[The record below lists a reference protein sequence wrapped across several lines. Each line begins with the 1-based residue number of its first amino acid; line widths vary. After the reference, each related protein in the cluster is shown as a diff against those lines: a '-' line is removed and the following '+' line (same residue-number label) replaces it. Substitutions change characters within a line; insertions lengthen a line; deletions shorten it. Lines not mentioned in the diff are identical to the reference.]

1 MQAYELSG
9 DATQG
14 CALLFP
20 GQGTQHI
27 GMGRE
32 VCDQSPRTAQVW
44 DCASDIAGFDVRRL
58 CFKGP
63 LPKLDKTQYQ
73 QVAVTTVNLATL
85 EALRDTRDIGEICVA
100 GHSVGEFSALY
111 AAGVLSLEDVFRG
124 VAARGRIMQALA
136 EQSDGAMYAIK
147 GIDRQQ
153 LEELIALHGLTDKV
167 GVANDNSPR
176 QQVISGCKSALKELL
191 PSLLRQGFEQ
201 VRLPVNGAWHS
212 HLMRAGH
219 DDFQAVIDDLH
230 FADPAVPVISN
241 QATVA
246 LTAAEP
252 IKLDLVRNL
261 YSTVRWRESMD
272 NLVASGVQQ
281 FLEVGPKKILSRL
294 LLDFASLQGRV
305 VTRHATDFL
314 APALAEAE

>member
-1 MQAYELSG
+1 MQAYEQSG
-9 DATQG
+9 SDTQG

-32 VCDQSPRTAQVW
+32 VCDQSPRTARVW

-58 CFKGP
+58 CFNGP

-85 EALRDTRDIGEICVA
+85 EALRGTRDIGEASVA

-111 AAGVLSLEDVFRG
+111 AAGVLSLEDVFKG

-147 GIDRQQ
+147 GVDRQQ
-153 LEELIALHGLTDKV
+153 LEEMIFLHELTDQV

-191 PSLLRQGFEQ
+191 PHLLRQGFEQ

-219 DDFQAVIDDLH
+219 DDFQAVIDGLH
-230 FADPAVPVISN
+230 FADPAVPVFTN

-246 LTAAEP
+246 LTAGES
-252 IKLDLVRNL
+252 IKQDLVRNL
-261 YSTVRWRESMD
+261 YATVRWRESMN
-272 NLVASGVQQ
+272 NLADSGVSQ
-281 FLEVGPKKILSRL
+281 FLEVGPKKVLSRL

-305 VTRHATDFL
+305 VARHAADFL
-314 APALAEAE
+314 TSDLVEVE